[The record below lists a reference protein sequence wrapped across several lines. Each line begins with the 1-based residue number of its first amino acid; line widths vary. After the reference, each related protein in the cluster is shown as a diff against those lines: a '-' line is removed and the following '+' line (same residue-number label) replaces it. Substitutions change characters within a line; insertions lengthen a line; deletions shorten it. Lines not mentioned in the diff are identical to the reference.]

1 MAAVWF
7 LTMSPLLVGPLGRR
21 IVEGSIGTS
30 NDCLSWKKTYKICS
44 IIKQHAGGTINEDVV
59 LSVFVARQK
68 VYGQRTLGQCLL
80 WISPNSHF
88 PISGAKASFLLQE
101 CVHASIRPK
110 AAVWLLLGHFK
121 LQMQVNFKRL
131 VVKKRRKEGHCWKLL
146 VHCALVCIWSAKINA
161 PFDTVNSNESEI
173 STFSFSFL
181 LMLMIFQE

>member
-30 NDCLSWKKTYKICS
+30 NDCLSWKKTYRICS
-44 IIKQHAGGTINEDVV
+44 IIKQHAGGTIIEDVV

-88 PISGAKASFLLQE
+88 PISWAKASFLLQE
-101 CVHASIRPK
+101 CVHAYIRPK

-121 LQMQVNFKRL
+121 LQIQVNFKRL
-131 VVKKRRKEGHCWKLL
+131 VVKKKKIRRSLL
-146 VHCALVCIWSAKINA
+146 EARSSLCPCLYLICKINA
-161 PFDTVNSNESEI
+161 PFDIVNSNESEI